1 MKMDDKI
8 LSWGVAGNMR
18 GFCPGAADGHSSL
31 PEARAEKVALLREKI
46 ESGAYEVNSGAVADR
61 LVDAFIE
68 DLL

>member
-8 LSWGVAGNMR
+8 LSWGVAWNMR
-18 GFCPGAADGHSSL
+18 EFCPGAADGHSSL